1 MTVVAIYRNKEDILL
16 PQPQQVILEDD
27 LLILVG
33 REEKVKNLKEWGLD
47 IHTEKGENHLSAKGV
62 TFAEIIPAP
71 HSKAIGQTLK
81 ELDFRRRYGLSVVAL
96 NRMQRSYRTDVG
108 DLELNFGDTL
118 LVVGSSPQLGSLRR
132 SADFIVIE
140 PNWSDQP
147 VNRKEAILAIII
159 VLAGIAASIAGSA
172 CLLGYVSFCCAGA
185 PCRKIVHGG
194 CLSLGGMAGCFSHCW
209 NVCGQ

>member
-1 MTVVAIYRNKEDILL
+1 M
-16 PQPQQVILEDD
+16 
-27 LLILVG
+27 
-33 REEKVKNLKEWGLD
+33 
-47 IHTEKGENHLSAKGV
+47 
-62 TFAEIIPAP
+62 
-71 HSKAIGQTLK
+71 K

-147 VNRKEAILAIII
+147 VNQKEATLAVII
-159 VLAGIAASIAGSA
+159 VLAGIVASIAGVPVYLAMLASA
-172 CLLGYVSFCCAGA
+172 VLAILVGKLSMEDAYRSVEWQAIFLIAGMYVVSDAMVETRLADLLGKLSASISETIRCAGTGS
-185 PCRKIVHGG
+185 RRVSSDFHFD
-194 CLSLGGMAGCFSHCW
+194 SNHWRAGDCPDNRADYDQRRDSDW
-209 NVCGQ
+209 R